1 MIYQRLS
8 LDKDSVVIEI
18 KGKHKKIIAFIKKK
32 YLNNNREKAKQYL
45 KYNKETSQKK
55 AKDRC
60 RTSSVEV
67 KNKKIFL
74 KNMNKN

>member
-18 KGKHKKIIAFIKKK
+18 KGKHKKLLLSSKKK

-45 KYNKETSQKK
+45 KYNKETLQKK
-55 AKDRC
+55 AKGRC

-67 KNKKIFL
+67 KNKKIFR